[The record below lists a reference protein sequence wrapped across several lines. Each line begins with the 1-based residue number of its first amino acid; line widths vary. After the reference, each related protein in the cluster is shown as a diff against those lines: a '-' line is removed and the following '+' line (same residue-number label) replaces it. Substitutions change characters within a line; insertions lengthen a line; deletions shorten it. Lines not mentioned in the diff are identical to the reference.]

1 MDGKQAHAIIEDEK
15 NARKIKRLAKLQA
28 ARLYR
33 VYRVNP
39 ITSLFHKLP
48 FKDIYDEQ
56 RGADTRVYLLM
67 HCSCSTEE
75 VLDAV
80 AAADAGKMGV
90 CIRSRWTTYLV
101 ERLDQ

>member
-1 MDGKQAHAIIEDEK
+1 MDGKQAHALIEAEK
-15 NARKIKRLAKLQA
+15 RARKIKRLAKMQE

-33 VYRVNP
+33 IYRVNP
-39 ITSLFHKLP
+39 ITSLFHALP

-56 RGADTRVYLLM
+56 KGANARSYLLVNCR
-67 HCSCSTEE
+67 CSREE

-90 CIRSRWTTYLV
+90 CVRSRWTTYLV
-101 ERLDQ
+101 ERLS